1 MPLTPLR
8 IVILLVST
16 LVLSIAGVLLLVM
29 GTHGPQALI
38 WLGGFLLLPNII
50 LVQLGLPAAV
60 PFLHSMNVLSILL
73 FVILQTG
80 YYYLLFW
87 LIHFVTGRIFR
98 KIHA

>member
-1 MPLTPLR
+1 MSLTPLR

-29 GTHGPQALI
+29 GTHGPQIFI
-38 WLGGFLLLPNII
+38 WLGGFLLLPNAI
-50 LVQLGLPAAV
+50 LAQLGLPAAV
-60 PFLHSMNVLSILL
+60 PFLHSMSLLSILL

-87 LIHFVTGRIFR
+87 LIHFVTGRNRR
-98 KIHA
+98 KVPA